1 MQLQERES
9 GTLPG
14 YLTVAEAAKLLGITA
29 GALYSRLYRSNLPA
43 IKAGC
48 TLLLPHDTVMR
59 LFNETRRYEYSR

>member
-1 MQLQERES
+1 MQIQEREN

-29 GALYSRLYRSNLPA
+29 GAVYSRLYRSNLPA
-43 IKAGC
+43 IKAGR

-59 LFNETRRYEYSR
+59 LYAETRHYEHSR